1 MRRMD
6 LLNNNG
12 NDKNNKK
19 KSQGFTILSGDS
31 TGGHGGFGVGSLS
44 LDSMS
49 PVIVDTEG
57 GEAFV
62 DMGALHARSAIEKR
76 IKFLPNKEDVPNGKP
91 YWIVWVTIERTPEG
105 SYYAGATACEV
116 TVDEEIRRGYK
127 NLAEHVNKM
136 DKSLK
141 RKVMVDHMDD
151 KSKKILRDY
160 LKGFDE
166 GMWQRSTDELKT
178 GLGVE

>member
-1 MRRMD
+1 MD
-6 LLNNNG
+6 SIN
-12 NDKNNKK
+12 KNNKK

-44 LDSMS
+44 LDNIS
-49 PVIVDTEG
+49 PIIVDPQAG
-57 GEAFV
+57 DAFV

-76 IKFLPNKEDVPNGKP
+76 IKFLPNKEDVPNGQL
-91 YWIVWVTIERTPEG
+91 YWLVWVTIERTPQG
-105 SYYAGATACEV
+105 SYYAGATACEM

-141 RKVMVDHMDD
+141 RYIMVDHMDEP
-151 KSKKILRDY
+151 SKKILGEF
-160 LKGFDE
+160 LKNFDE
-166 GMWQRSTDELKT
+166 SMWQRSKEELKT
-178 GLGVE
+178 GLGMA

>member
-1 MRRMD
+1 MRYMD
-6 LLNNNG
+6 LFNN
-12 NDKNNKK
+12 DNKK
-19 KSQGFTILSGDS
+19 KKSTGFTILSGDS

-44 LDSMS
+44 LDNMS

-62 DMGALHARSAIEKR
+62 DMGALHARSSIEKR
-76 IKFLPNKEDVPNGKP
+76 IKFLPNKEEVPNGRL
-91 YWIVWVTIERTPEG
+91 YWIVWITIERTPQG
-105 SYYAGATACEV
+105 ACYAGVTACEV

-141 RKVMVDHMDD
+141 RKIMVEHMDE
-151 KSKKILRDY
+151 KSKKILGEY
-160 LKGFDE
+160 LKSFNED
-166 GMWQRSTDELKT
+166 MWQYSSEELKT
-178 GLGVE
+178 GLNMKG

>member
-1 MRRMD
+1 MD
-6 LLNNNG
+6 SIN
-12 NDKNNKK
+12 KNNKK

-44 LDSMS
+44 LDNIS
-49 PVIVDTEG
+49 PIIVDPQAG
-57 GEAFV
+57 DAFV

-76 IKFLPNKEDVPNGKP
+76 IKFLPNKEDVPNGQL
-91 YWIVWVTIERTPEG
+91 YWLVWVTIEWTPQG
-105 SYYAGATACEV
+105 SYYAGATACEM

-141 RKVMVDHMDD
+141 RYIMVDHMDEP
-151 KSKKILRDY
+151 SKKILGEF
-160 LKGFDE
+160 LKNFDE
-166 GMWQRSTDELKT
+166 SMWQRSKEELKT
-178 GLGVE
+178 GLGMA

>member
-1 MRRMD
+1 MD
-6 LLNNNG
+6 SLNN
-12 NDKNNKK
+12 NNKK

-44 LDSMS
+44 LDNIS
-49 PVIVDTEG
+49 PIIVDPQAG
-57 GEAFV
+57 DAFV

-76 IKFLPNKEDVPNGKP
+76 IKFLPNKDEVPNGQL
-91 YWIVWVTIERTPEG
+91 YWLVWVTIERTPQG
-105 SYYAGATACEV
+105 SYYAGATACEM

-141 RKVMVDHMDD
+141 RHIMVEHMDAP
-151 KSKKILRDY
+151 SKKILGEF

-166 GMWQRSTDELKT
+166 NMWQRSKEELKT
-178 GLGVE
+178 GLGMA